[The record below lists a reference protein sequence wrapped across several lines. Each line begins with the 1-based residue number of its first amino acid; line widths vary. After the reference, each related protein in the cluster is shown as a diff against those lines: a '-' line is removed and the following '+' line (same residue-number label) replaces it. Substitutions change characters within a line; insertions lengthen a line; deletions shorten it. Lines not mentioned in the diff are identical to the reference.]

1 MGYYGKV
8 VKTEP
13 FGDTLR
19 VWVDVQNGVEQE
31 LTRSYVDVPEGG
43 DVAEA
48 LTLHIRETIVKD
60 DAVEVTIEG
69 I

>member
-1 MGYYGKV
+1 
-8 VKTEP
+8 
-13 FGDTLR
+13 
-19 VWVDVQNGVEQE
+19 VQNGVEQE